1 MPKCCAVVFRNNPR
15 SYTYAIPDD
24 MTVKRGDYVLA
35 PTGADLKPAV
45 VRVKRVFEYDA
56 SEIELDI
63 DLKYIDGLKY
73 VSQVIDMD
81 RLIKL
86 NS

>member
-24 MTVKRGDYVLA
+24 MMIERGDYVLA
-35 PTGADLKPAV
+35 PTGVDLKPAV
-45 VRVKRVFEYDA
+45 VRVKRVFEYEVT
-56 SEIELDI
+56 EIETLAM
-63 DLKYIDGLKY
+63 KSTNKLKY

>member
-1 MPKCCAVVFRNNPR
+1 
-15 SYTYAIPDD
+15 

-45 VRVKRVFEYDA
+45 VRVKRVFEYEAD
-56 SEIELDI
+56 EI
-63 DLKYIDGLKY
+63 DLKYTDGLKY

>member
-24 MTVKRGDYVLA
+24 MTVERGDYVLA
-35 PTGADLKPAV
+35 PTGAGLKPAV

-56 SEIELDI
+56 GEI